1 MAVFSPRS
9 HPIRNIRE
17 IRGPSSEISAP
28 LTTEA
33 MMSIRPESLG
43 DAKKCSAGLP
53 HPTPLVSS
61 AAQENPTICF
71 PSKMLRRAIA
81 SGAWAGAILIFEGGE
96 STVLP
101 AD

>member
-43 DAKKCSAGLP
+43 DAKKMLGRSPPSHPAWVLRSAGKPDHLFP
-53 HPTPLVSS
+53 VKNV
-61 AAQENPTICF
+61 AQGDRERSLGRSDSDI
-71 PSKMLRRAIA
+71 
-81 SGAWAGAILIFEGGE
+81 
-96 STVLP
+96 
-101 AD
+101 